1 MAISY
6 MRNSWRN
13 HITESIDE
21 IDFTHQSHV
30 GLSSRDFFTGLC
42 LEFYNVTN
50 DLIISK
56 SIDMV

>member
-21 IDFTHQSHV
+21 IDFIVHDS
-30 GLSSRDFFTGLC
+30 GNTGS
-42 LEFYNVTN
+42 EDYAVRYYT
-50 DLIISK
+50 
-56 SIDMV
+56 